1 MKSLPSRDSFALWCP
16 VTLKWDQFTL
26 SDEMM
31 AELPYDVEPVAADV
45 ESDKSREEK
54 DMASV

>member
-1 MKSLPSRDSFALWCP
+1 MWCP
-16 VTLKWDQFTL
+16 VTLKWDQFDL
-26 SDEMM
+26 LDEMM
-31 AELPYDVEPVAADV
+31 AELPHDVEPVAADV